1 MKEQIYPLINK
12 KVLKKKIR
20 SITTRNF
27 QKLPHIQQSLSKED
41 QQAIKIVAEVL
52 PFKANNYV
60 TNELIDWS
68 DPKSD
73 PIFRLTFP
81 QKEMLSAEHFQM
93 IESSFINNQ
102 PGPETRKIVN
112 KIRLELN
119 PHPAGQQKNVPSLNG
134 IILKGIQHK
143 YRETLLFF
151 PAHGQTCH
159 AYCTFCFRWPQFTGM
174 DNLRFAMKE
183 TNLLIEYL
191 RQNQEVTDVL
201 FTGGD
206 PMIMS
211 AKILSAYLSPLLE
224 ADLPNLKTIRIGSK
238 SLGYWPYRYL
248 SDKDADDVMKLFER
262 VVNNG
267 INLAFMAHFNHPRE
281 LQSLAVRKA
290 IKRIRNTGSII
301 RTQSP
306 IMKHINNCA
315 EVWTNM
321 WREQVKQ
328 GCVPY
333 YMFVARN
340 TGAQDYFA
348 LTLEESWKI
357 FKKAYS
363 QVSGI
368 ARTVRGPS
376 MSADPG
382 KIQILGIQ
390 KIESKK
396 FFVLRYLQS
405 REPGKVAQPF
415 LAEYDPDAIWW
426 DELKVINPPK
436 LN

>member
-1 MKEQIYPLINK
+1 MKEQIYPLSSNK
-12 KVLKKKIR
+12 TLIKKIR

-27 QKLPHIQQSLSKED
+27 QQLPQIQHSLSIED

-81 QKEMLSAEHFQM
+81 QKGMLSEDHFQSV
-93 IESSFINNQ
+93 ESTFINGR
-102 PGPETRKIVN
+102 PGPETRKTVDE
-112 KIRLELN
+112 IRHELN
-119 PHPAGQQKNVPSLNG
+119 PHPAGQQKNVPILRG
-134 IILKGIQHK
+134 VPLKGIQHK

-151 PAHGQTCH
+151 PSHGQTCH
-159 AYCTFCFRWPQFTGM
+159 AYCTFCFRWPQFTGI
-174 DNLRFAMKE
+174 DDLRFAMKE
-183 TNLLIEYL
+183 TELLIEYL
-191 RQNQEVTDVL
+191 KQNPEITDVL

-211 AKILSAYLSPLLE
+211 AKILSTYITPLLE
-224 ADLPNLKTIRIGSK
+224 ANLPHLKTIRIGSK
-238 SLGYWPYRYL
+238 SLAYWPYRYL
-248 SDKDADDVMKLFER
+248 SDKDAGEVLKVFER
-262 VVNNG
+262 VVQNG
-267 INLAFMAHFNHPRE
+267 INLAFMAHFNHPKE

-290 IKRIRNTGSII
+290 IRRIRNTGAII

-306 IMKHINNCA
+306 IMNHINKSA
-315 EVWTNM
+315 EVWKNM
-321 WREQVKQ
+321 WKEQVKL

-333 YMFVARN
+333 YMFVARD

-348 LTLEESWKI
+348 VTLEESWKI

-390 KIESKK
+390 KVDQKK
-396 FFVLRYLQS
+396 YFVLRYLQS
-405 REPGKVAQPF
+405 REPAKVAQPF
-415 LAEYDPDAIWW
+415 LAEYDPKAIWW
-426 DELKVINPPK
+426 DELKVINPPVQ
-436 LN
+436 N